1 MYLLYEIILGFLFVM
16 IELWDL
22 NFDVE
27 VWYFILIIL
36 YVSYLLVK
44 DVVFDGFFMIF

>member
-1 MYLLYEIILGFLFVM
+1 MIKLLV
-16 IELWDL
+16 L

-36 YVSYLLVK
+36 SVSYLLVK
-44 DVVFDGFFMIF
+44 DAVFGGFFMIF

>member
-1 MYLLYEIILGFLFVM
+1 M
-16 IELWDL
+16 IKLWVL

-27 VWYFILIIL
+27 VSYFILIIL

-44 DVVFDGFFMIF
+44 DVVLGGFFMIF